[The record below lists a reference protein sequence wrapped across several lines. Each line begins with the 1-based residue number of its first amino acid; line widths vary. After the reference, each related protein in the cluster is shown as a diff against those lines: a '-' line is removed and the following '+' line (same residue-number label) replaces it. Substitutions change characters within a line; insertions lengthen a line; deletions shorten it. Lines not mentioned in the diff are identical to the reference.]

1 MFRKS
6 STQQPSDPSIQA
18 DSPSVQAIIG
28 STQKIPNKP
37 PTLVGFL
44 SFQNYSI
51 AARMLLKLLL
61 LNWFGFKRRRWN
73 FYIACLRP
81 RREMNVEWWWPEK
94 KRSETANHAYDDDSV
109 FVSTIHSESFPVNS
123 IVFFFGKAKL
133 ATAFPSTLDSPNTTE
148 WMNDF
153 GGVRIGEGMIL
164 WMPATGSFTQFGPIN
179 QSLFAFA
186 FSPPQERMFCRILSW
201 PVAAWLAPRSDCT

>member
-6 STQQPSDPSIQA
+6 SKLQPSDPSIQA
-18 DSPSVQAIIG
+18 DSPCVEAIIG

-148 WMNDF
+148 WMN
-153 GGVRIGEGMIL
+153 E
-164 WMPATGSFTQFGPIN
+164 WMTLEES
-179 QSLFAFA
+179 
-186 FSPPQERMFCRILSW
+186 E
-201 PVAAWLAPRSDCT
+201 